1 MVRSAWRRAYRTYEE
16 WLKTV
21 PAEITDDPLWKMEV
35 CGYKMSEEHAE
46 YLIDGDA
53 VLSDVPL
60 Q

>member
-1 MVRSAWRRAYRTYEE
+1 MTYEE

-53 VLSDVPL
+53 VRSDVPL